1 MRPEWFY
8 VGATDTGPV
17 RTTGKVFK
25 LVRPSG
31 RG

>member
-1 MRPEWFY
+1 VVY
-8 VGATDTGPV
+8 VGATENTAPV
-17 RTTGKVFK
+17 GTTGKVFK